1 MIGQWLPAT
10 YESVRVI
17 RATFTLAGFRC
28 KGLIRRGFQLA
39 ARMHEALPQGWG
51 RPRPRI
57 LHMEISKQAEDEP
70 SPPLSCIRA
79 VQLAAS
85 TRLVLPSPTSAQKWA
100 VCVRSVSMRPVPPEI
115 WATFERRL
123 HEARVS
129 ASQRPDYRKWVR
141 FYLDFCQKYG
151 HSAASPASRGSLL
164 AADGVPPLRKRTR
177 CARRNRPRWSE
188 APA

>member
-1 MIGQWLPAT
+1 MIRQTCLSSRFGMIGQRLPAT
-10 YESVRVI
+10 NESVRVI

-39 ARMHEALPQGWG
+39 A
-51 RPRPRI
+51 
-57 LHMEISKQAEDEP
+57 
-70 SPPLSCIRA
+70 
-79 VQLAAS
+79 S
-85 TRLVLPSPTSAQKWA
+85 TRLVLPCPTSAQMWA
-100 VCVRSVSMRPVPPEI
+100 VCVRSVSIRPVPPEI

-141 FYLDFCQKYG
+141 FHLDFCQKYG
-151 HSAASPASRGSLL
+151 HSAASPASRDPFLV
-164 AADGVPPLRKRTR
+164 ADGVPPLRKRTR